1 MDEEEVLKAIKRK
14 QLEDNLKQDFLAT
27 LNERISR
34 YQELDFIKVTPN
46 AHFASVSAECILLY
60 RDGHFLACIALCQ
73 AVGEA
78 IVRLMCERSKFSSIS
93 NDYKKNVEN
102 LHKRKIEPDCN
113 ELFNE
118 IWKGRNDYH
127 HLNPNIPIER
137 SKLQDIAKSKMLTL
151 HKIESK
157 VFEFTIIDGA
167 VSPRYPKYW
176 DFKDGFLNV
185 FLRFNPKGIW
195 LSGGDSTFVE
205 YAPVFK

>member
-1 MDEEEVLKAIKRK
+1 MDREEISKAIQRQ
-14 QLEDNLKQDFLAT
+14 QLADSLKQDFIGT
-27 LNERISR
+27 LDERISR

-46 AHFASVSAECILLY
+46 AHFAPISAECIFLY

-73 AVGEA
+73 AVAEA

-93 NDYKKNVEN
+93 NDYEKNVEG

-113 ELFNE
+113 ELFEE
-118 IWKGRNDYH
+118 IWKGRHDYH
-127 HLNPNIPIER
+127 HLNLNIPIEK
-137 SKLQDIAKSKMLTL
+137 SKLQDIAKSKILTL

-167 VSPRYPKYW
+167 ISPKYTKYW

-185 FLRFNPKGIW
+185 FLRF
-195 LSGGDSTFVE
+195 
-205 YAPVFK
+205 AP